1 MMDFNYPNDN
11 VMAAIIGGMMGAAR
25 AAAEDAAQNQKPG
38 ASGKTGPGI
47 QNPAKTRDELLKK
60 AAQDVAASA
69 KILYDAFTAVGF
81 TADAAISLTASLLG
95 AANRKF

>member
-1 MMDFNYPNDN
+1 MDFNYPNDD

-47 QNPAKTRDELLKK
+47 QNPAKIRDELLKK
-60 AAQDVAASA
+60 AAQGVAANKGS
-69 KILYDAFTAVGF
+69 V
-81 TADAAISLTASLLG
+81 
-95 AANRKF
+95 

>member
-25 AAAEDAAQNQKPG
+25 AAAEDAAQKPG

-60 AAQDVAASA
+60 AAQGVAANA
-69 KILYDAFTAVGF
+69 KVLYDAFIAVGF
-81 TADAAISLTASLLG
+81 PADAAINLTGSVLG
-95 AANRKF
+95 AANHKF